1 MSALGRPRKAGR
13 GSLEP
18 WKGTSQTTSSQVPVS
33 VIVFVEGGFSGS
45 LTLNRNKIMKAG
57 SKERTRPK
65 SGLK

>member
-18 WKGTSQTTSSQVPVS
+18 WKGTSQTTSSQVP

-65 SGLK
+65 IGLK